1 MWQISR
7 MVGMAFLT
15 GLSVEDMR
23 FRKVSGEL
31 LVMMAVLGISYRIYE
46 KNNSWISMLCGI
58 GIGVIFLIISYITRE
73 ALGYGDSI
81 LIIVLGLFVGA
92 VELIEILTM
101 TWIVLALSAMILLTF
116 KRFSRK
122 TALPFVPFLTLG
134 YGVTSVYNYI
144 IQYAGGA

>member
-1 MWQISR
+1 
-7 MVGMAFLT
+7 MAFLT

-31 LVMMAVLGISYRIYE
+31 LVMMAVLGIGYQLYE
-46 KNNSWISMLCGI
+46 KNGSWISVLCGV
-58 GIGVIFLIISYITRE
+58 GIGVGFLVISYVTKE

-81 LIIVLGLFVGA
+81 LIGVLGVFVGA
-92 VELIEILTM
+92 IELIEILMT
-101 TWIVLALSAMILLTF
+101 TWIAVAVIAMILLMF

-144 IQYAGGA
+144 VQYAGGIS